1 MRLEWGQKRN
11 NLLIVVRHF
20 VLGNINNKMLVPKN
34 FFDDEV

>member
-1 MRLEWGQKRN
+1 MRLEWGQYRN

-20 VLGNINNKMLVPKN
+20 VLGKNDKMLVPKI